1 MRQSVAK
8 DELFLPHAVYAFA
21 MKTPKTSRLMFAW
34 ASLALVA
41 GLGVARAQ
49 EKEKAAA
56 APATPAPTQAA
67 KPAVTVSGPTDRF
80 SRSTVNAVS
89 AGIPFNTPP
98 PPKPAEAP
106 APDHEDAD
114 DPKNGIVR
122 LPSYIVQEQ
131 RPPVFRERDIY
142 TKKGLG
148 ELAVNRYFSEDGKAL
163 NRYKIP
169 FIGMSNEAYAT
180 LLYEED
186 ERLREMED
194 TRQKI
199 GVLRE
204 SDPVAADQLKREMD
218 QTFIRR
224 SQFSAPPGGSAK

>member
-1 MRQSVAK
+1 
-8 DELFLPHAVYAFA
+8 

-34 ASLALVA
+34 ASLALLA

-56 APATPAPTQAA
+56 PSAAPTQTQAQAA

-80 SRSTVNAVS
+80 SRSTLNAVS
-89 AGIPFNTPP
+89 AGIPFNNPQ
-98 PPKPAEAP
+98 PPKPAPAP
-106 APDHEDAD
+106 AADPEDAD

-148 ELAVNRYFSEDGKAL
+148 ELATGRYFSESSKAL
-163 NRYKIP
+163 NRFKIP
-169 FIGMSNEAYAT
+169 FVGMGGEAYAT
-180 LLYEED
+180 MMYEED

-204 SDPVAADQLKREMD
+204 TDPVAADQMKREMD

-224 SQFSAPPGGSAK
+224 SQFSTPPGGSAK